1 MDENDKTREVEY
13 ENLKNSYKS
22 LNAVIMFLGIL
33 LGGYILDPG
42 MRSITLIVSVLA
54 AVLGAYNYKRM
65 DEDGKWG
72 YLLLG
77 LAVLWAV
84 VAVGRYLLII
94 KVL

>member
-42 MRSITLIVSVLA
+42 MRSITLLVSVLQQF
-54 AVLGAYNYKRM
+54 
-65 DEDGKWG
+65 
-72 YLLLG
+72 LG
-77 LAVLWAV
+77 LTTTKEWMKMGNGDICSLDLQFCGPWW
-84 VAVGRYLLII
+84 LLDATC
-94 KVL
+94 

>member
-54 AVLGAYNYKRM
+54 AVFGAYNYKRM

-72 YLLLG
+72 HLLIR